1 MDIFAVPF
9 YQLTMALFEKGHKK
23 IGGRVKGTPNKV
35 DIQKTRETLA
45 GIIDDYV
52 QNQLVKDLA
61 EMEAKDRAM
70 VLDRYN
76 QYVMPKYQSV
86 ESQVAINGQ
95 KSLEDELG
103 ELANG

>member
-1 MDIFAVPF
+1 
-9 YQLTMALFEKGHKK
+9 MALFEKGRAKT
-23 IGGRVKGTPNKV
+23 GGRKKGTPNKV
-35 DIQKTRETLA
+35 DIQKVRQTLA

-61 EMEAKDRAM
+61 EMDAKDRAM

-86 ESQVAINGQ
+86 ESQITVDGT
-95 KSLEDELG
+95 KSVEDELG
-103 ELANG
+103 ELAKE

>member
-1 MDIFAVPF
+1 MP
-9 YQLTMALFEKGHKK
+9 FEKGHKK
-23 IGGRVKGTPNKV
+23 IGGRAKGTGNKV
-35 DIQKTRETLA
+35 DIQKVRQTLA

-61 EMEAKDRAM
+61 EMDAKDRAQ

-86 ESQVAINGQ
+86 QSQITVGGEQSI
-95 KSLEDELG
+95 EDELG
-103 ELANG
+103 ELAEG